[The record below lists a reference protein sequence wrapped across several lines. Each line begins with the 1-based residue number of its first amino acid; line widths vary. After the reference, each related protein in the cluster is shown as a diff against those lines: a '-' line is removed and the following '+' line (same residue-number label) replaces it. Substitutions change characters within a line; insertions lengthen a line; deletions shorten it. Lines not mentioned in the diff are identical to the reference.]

1 MKNLWEK
8 DRKTIFRELKQ
19 MYLEEGYSHTEAKR
33 LAEQETNEIKE
44 ADMTFVNSL
53 MYDDEEN

>member
-19 MYLEEGYSHTEAKR
+19 MYLEEGYSHKEAKR
-33 LAEQETNEIKE
+33 LATEETNEIKD
-44 ADMTFVNSL
+44 ADMMFVNKL
-53 MYDDEEN
+53 MCDEE